1 MANVK
6 KPTKKEMFAQLKAKY
21 NLTEEEIKFIDHEI
35 ELLDK
40 KKGGSGELTE
50 AQKANKA
57 LGEKILEGLAD
68 GSKMTISAMIK
79 NIDACEGLSTSK
91 VSAVVRQ
98 LKDANLIIREEVKG
112 VAYFYKAYPFGE
124 ALRSLPFP
132 LRWLVQM
139 TA

>member
-21 NLTEEEIKFIDHEI
+21 NLTEDEIKFIDHEI

-112 VAYFYKAYPFGE
+112 VAHFYKA
-124 ALRSLPFP
+124 
-132 LRWLVQM
+132 
-139 TA
+139 

>member
-6 KPTKKEMFAQLKAKY
+6 KPTKKEMFAQLKANY
-21 NLTEEEIKFIDHEI
+21 NLTDEEIKFIDHEI

-40 KKGGSGELTE
+40 KKGGGSGELTE
-50 AQKANKA
+50 AQKANKV

-98 LKDANLIIREEVKG
+98 LKDANLVIREEVKG
-112 VAYFYKAYPFGE
+112 VAYFYKA
-124 ALRSLPFP
+124 
-132 LRWLVQM
+132 
-139 TA
+139 